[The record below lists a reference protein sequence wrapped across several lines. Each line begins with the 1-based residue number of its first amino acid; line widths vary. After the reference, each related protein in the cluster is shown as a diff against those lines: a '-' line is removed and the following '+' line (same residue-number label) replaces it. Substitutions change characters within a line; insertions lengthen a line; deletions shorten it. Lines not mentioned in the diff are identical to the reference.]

1 MLSLA
6 AGVMADLPVPDS
18 VTAAAA
24 AGWPA
29 CGVWFDHEVWTAAH
43 EREVLRRL
51 ADSGIAVLDVEPI
64 IVGLEPDVSERL
76 VDAAAVLGARFI
88 LFTARVAD
96 QALVV
101 ERFGHACDLA
111 AAADPRLTIVY
122 EFLPAFPIGTLAGA
136 LGVVRDS
143 GRSNGAVLV
152 DNLHLARS
160 GVTPEVLHSL
170 DPSLLPYLQVSDA
183 PRQAPK
189 GSDELLHE
197 ARHARLWPGDG
208 ELPIGE
214 LLSAVPHVPLSFE
227 VRSQRVRDTFR
238 DPLDRAAFAWSRV
251 HHLA

>member
-43 EREVLRRL
+43 EREVARRV
-51 ADSGIAVLDVEPI
+51 ADSGITVLDVEPI
-64 IVGLEPDVSERL
+64 IVGLEPDVSARL
-76 VDAAAVLGARFI
+76 VDAAAALGARFV

-96 QALVV
+96 RALVV
-101 ERFGHACDLA
+101 ERFGRACDLA
-111 AAADPRLTIVY
+111 GAADPGLTVVF
-122 EFLPAFPIGTLAGA
+122 EFLPAFPIGTLGDA
-136 LGVVRDS
+136 LGVVRDA

-160 GVTPEVLHSL
+160 GATPEALRSL
-170 DPSLLPYLQVSDA
+170 EPSLFPYLQLSDA
-183 PRQAPK
+183 PSHAPT
-189 GSDELLHE
+189 GNDQLLHE

-208 ELPIGE
+208 DLPVGE
-214 LLSAVPHVPLSFE
+214 LLSVVPHVPLSFE
-227 VRSQRVRDTFR
+227 VRSQRVRDAFP
-238 DPLDRAAFAWSRV
+238 DPSDRAVFAWSRV
-251 HHLA
+251 RHLA